1 MVQFNSLR
9 QKNWLSLSCNHR
21 LTQED
26 IDAKSQFSLDAQI
39 CEEKTFSNKDTNARV
54 KATRIHGGAI
64 LRGCKRQNILIVAL
78 QDKTAVP
85 QCRKTICLLQHDAYF
100 HTIICI
106 KVPCEIPPR
115 NHHLKTR
122 LFRFAFGNPCLATL
136 LVTVFTSSHFG
147 YTVLVVTCNHNN
159 NIAVNAV

>member
-1 MVQFNSLR
+1 MVT
-9 QKNWLSLSCNHR
+9 NHR
-21 LTQED
+21 LAQED

-85 QCRKTICLLQHDAYF
+85 QCCKTICLLQHDAYF

-106 KVPCEIPPR
+106 KVPCKKTTKKPPFE
-115 NHHLKTR
+115 NKALQVCIWKSMSSNTVGDCLHLITFW
-122 LFRFAFGNPCLATL
+122 LHS
-136 LVTVFTSSHFG
+136 TSS
-147 YTVLVVTCNHNN
+147 YM
-159 NIAVNAV
+159 